1 MRIFFALALAAL
13 TATAFAEEAASS
25 SSAGTAG
32 VVAGIVAAI
41 VAIVVPLL
49 FKLLGKSKPEAAP
62 EMPADL
68 KLDEARN
75 FFIDKRLIPFLVST
89 AEHWLITQLPAI
101 VADATDG
108 NGFDWKQHWTELRAY
123 LKQRA
128 VDKFAAENRDLV
140 KFLGSSRELDDIIDR
155 QVAKLLAKLPDA
167 VKALLPQSAVDMLVD
182 KAKAFL
188 VAKADDLLTP
198 KA

>member
-1 MRIFFALALAAL
+1 MRFIFALALIAL
-13 TATAFAEEAASS
+13 AVPAFAEEAASS
-25 SSAGTAG
+25 GTTAG
-32 VVAGIVAAI
+32 VIGGIVAAV

-49 FKLLGKSKPEAAP
+49 FKLFGKAKPEAEVAI
-62 EMPADL
+62 PADM

-101 VADATDG
+101 IADATDG

-155 QVAKLLAKLPDA
+155 QVAKLLTKLPEP
-167 VKALLPQSAVDMLVD
+167 VKLLLPPAVVDMLLE

-188 VAKADDLLTP
+188 VEKADDLLTP